1 MGFPTDM
8 FVLLF
13 AVPRM
18 AGWLAHWY
26 SLKILGLNFKMTKK
40 ITLLDHFKIIKDTEI
55 EILFQ

>member
-40 ITLLDHFKIIKDTEI
+40 ITLLDHFKIIKDTET